1 MTRSC
6 TSSEFFLRCQ
16 VKKSLKEYVEHGF
29 LSKIRNAMLLHVCT
43 SCFVSS
49 KIVSTAVAM
58 YAFGSTS
65 EPVVQCIFTARM
77 CTAVHSIILPVHP
90 CILPSRSSHN
100 CGPIC
105 AVTSFIPLCP
115 HMPAAGGRH
124 ARSRSRPVAVAGAD
138 IRSALARGATAR
150 PSTTTLSPSQQ
161 AALFELPLSSLE
173 AIQGA
178 WEEVSPASSSLLLLA
193 NLRLLPDAVRL
204 AFGLP
209 SPEQSEFEVDALTSR
224 VKEVLRLAVQ
234 FRQEQLNAWRALTH
248 TCDS

>member
-1 MTRSC
+1 
-6 TSSEFFLRCQ
+6 
-16 VKKSLKEYVEHGF
+16 
-29 LSKIRNAMLLHVCT
+29 
-43 SCFVSS
+43 
-49 KIVSTAVAM
+49 
-58 YAFGSTS
+58 
-65 EPVVQCIFTARM
+65 
-77 CTAVHSIILPVHP
+77 
-90 CILPSRSSHN
+90 
-100 CGPIC
+100 
-105 AVTSFIPLCP
+105 
-115 HMPAAGGRH
+115 MPAAGGRH

-234 FRQEQLNAWRALTH
+234 FRQEQLNAWRALMH

>member
-77 CTAVHSIILPVHP
+77 CTAVHSIILFNV
-90 CILPSRSSHN
+90 L
-100 CGPIC
+100 
-105 AVTSFIPLCP
+105 VSF
-115 HMPAAGGRH
+115 MFYG
-124 ARSRSRPVAVAGAD
+124 V
-138 IRSALARGATAR
+138 
-150 PSTTTLSPSQQ
+150 LSDHCFP
-161 AALFELPLSSLE
+161 
-173 AIQGA
+173 
-178 WEEVSPASSSLLLLA
+178 
-193 NLRLLPDAVRL
+193 
-204 AFGLP
+204 
-209 SPEQSEFEVDALTSR
+209 
-224 VKEVLRLAVQ
+224 
-234 FRQEQLNAWRALTH
+234 
-248 TCDS
+248 

>member
-1 MTRSC
+1 
-6 TSSEFFLRCQ
+6 
-16 VKKSLKEYVEHGF
+16 
-29 LSKIRNAMLLHVCT
+29 MLLHVCT
-43 SCFVSS
+43 SCFVRS

-77 CTAVHSIILPVHP
+77 CTAVHSIILSVHP

-161 AALFELPLSSLE
+161 AALFELPLASWKPSRVRGKRFRLHLVRCCFWPISVCFQMQFGWHSVYRAQSKVSLR
-173 AIQGA
+173 
-178 WEEVSPASSSLLLLA
+178 WM
-193 NLRLLPDAVRL
+193 RLLR
-204 AFGLP
+204 G
-209 SPEQSEFEVDALTSR
+209 
-224 VKEVLRLAVQ
+224 
-234 FRQEQLNAWRALTH
+234 
-248 TCDS
+248 